1 MKQNPVMQQFTGFIF
16 FYATNR
22 FPEDVKFVLKILV
35 YESSVPE
42 NVMENYKKM

>member
-22 FPEDVKFVLKILV
+22 FPEDVKCV
-35 YESSVPE
+35 
-42 NVMENYKKM
+42 